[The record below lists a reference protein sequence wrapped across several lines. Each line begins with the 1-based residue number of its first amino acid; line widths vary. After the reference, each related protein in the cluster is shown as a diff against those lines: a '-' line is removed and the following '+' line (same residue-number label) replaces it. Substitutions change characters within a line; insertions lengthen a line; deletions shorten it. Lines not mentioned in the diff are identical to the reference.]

1 MANPNLFP
9 QRPSGPEPPPVR
21 IEVHNGSAKPV
32 VYDLSGDEFLVGSVP
47 GCDLRLPGTNL
58 PSVICLIAR
67 QVDGVRLRKLTP
79 TVPVLVNGQPV
90 AQGALT
96 LLSHGDTVSVG
107 AVDLRLDI
115 AFSIPPAP
123 QFIAVAPPSPAPAA
137 DELPPPLPG
146 VREAEWARRERDLET
161 RQKAVEEK
169 ETALAAERIL
179 WHRRREELEREVA
192 RRVTEPGGDDGGA
205 SPSIDGTGLPVTHD
219 LRADLEREVSQ
230 RFQERNQELDDLQLR
245 LREMTLE
252 LRDQRQ
258 RFEEELRSL
267 EPRRQELAA
276 AEHELKDRQAELEQ
290 QLIAMQSEREAFD
303 ARAREER
310 AAVEAARSDIA
321 RREEE
326 AAARAQV
333 LAEREAQINED
344 RKRAAECLAR
354 YQADLERVDRQQAA
368 LEQKEKELDAHSR
381 ELEERWERFHNDAR
395 EMEEHVRTI
404 DERQEVLRRRE
415 EEMEGLRHE
424 LAEREADLAERASRI
439 EAQQAML
446 TTLRARVEDMRDE
459 VRAQSAGLA
468 AEQAR
473 HAETARELQEKLRE
487 AERLREELL
496 VEKMSHAEGS
506 KLFQDRSAL
515 MQQAVTRLREL
526 QEQLRAEDSRL
537 SVLDQELQAKG
548 AQQAEEAALLQ
559 SRSDQLLDLQR
570 RLEADRDALRQR
582 ESALNDTASARE
594 ELQQQLV
601 RRSEDLAGRTRE
613 LDEKARQL
621 EEQTRLLNAQADEL
635 EKLRG
640 DAGAFSHQ
648 TDARSAE
655 LASRDRE
662 LVARAEQLRQVEES
676 LATRRNELDQAR
688 QRWEEKQREAE
699 DRQRQSQVE
708 IAALRNALDAQAAEL
723 ARQMPGLEQRAQA
736 ALERTVHAREQLRG
750 QLAELHAYARQS
762 QDDLEAL
769 RAQVQDETERLRR
782 QEAQLSRNRSE
793 HRLAV
798 ASFKQQLLE
807 WQARFAGMKQTLGR
821 NESRVGQ
828 RAAEVEA
835 TSQALARQA
844 EELELQ
850 QREVERH
857 LHDMR
862 DWLRAKLREVVETRS
877 ADRGTRNEGPG
888 ETPAILP
895 LPANPSAHASAETR
909 KTGSRSGSRA
919 PRSVLSLVD
928 DLDPGDRR
936 LGELLRSLGL
946 VEADTLA
953 ALWAEAHRQRRPLRQ
968 VLLAGGYLTLY
979 QLALIEAG
987 NLHKLVIGRFRII
1000 DRVAHS
1006 TRETIYRVSDPQS
1019 GGDGTCILRHLGDAE
1034 TEDPVHPDEYRQRF
1048 LAARDL
1054 GHPNIAATLEVL
1066 DVSDRPAVVQE
1077 WLRGLPGGEWPAL
1090 AGVPGVWLRIL
1101 SQAALGLHAAH
1112 QAGLTHGRLSANSFV
1127 MTGEGVLKIAG
1138 FGEPLWLSPALG
1150 PEPEP
1155 SMSGDLKALG
1165 EAALHWSQLH
1175 AEVKPRRGR
1184 TKPFASELLGVLLKL
1199 GADTGA
1205 VAEAEPYPNAA
1216 ALLDDL
1222 DRLSSEVRPAADDWE
1237 KFLAHVAK
1245 NQTDA
1250 PLLRRSA

>member
-1 MANPNLFP
+1 
-9 QRPSGPEPPPVR
+9 VR

-32 VYDLSGDEFLVGSVP
+32 VYDLNSGEFLVGSVP

-67 QVDGVRLRKLTP
+67 QADGVRLRKLTP
-79 TVPVLVNGQPV
+79 TIPVLLNGQPI
-90 AQGALT
+90 AQGALPP
-96 LLSHGDTVSVG
+96 LSHGDTVSVG

-115 AFSIPPAP
+115 AFTVPPAP
-123 QFIAVAPPSPAPAA
+123 QLIPVAAPAPAPTA

-146 VREAEWARRERDLET
+146 VREAEWARRERDLEA
-161 RQKAVEEK
+161 RQKALEEK
-169 ETALAAERIL
+169 ETTVAAERIL
-179 WHRRREELEREVA
+179 WYRRRDELERELA
-192 RRVTEPGGDDGGA
+192 RRVSEPHRSDETRPASEDGA
-205 SPSIDGTGLPVTHD
+205 EGTPNPE
-219 LRADLEREVSQ
+219 LRADLEREVNQ
-230 RFQERNQELDDLQLR
+230 RFQQRNQELDDLQLR

-276 AEHELKDRQAELEQ
+276 AEHELNDRRAELEQ
-290 QLIAMQSEREAFD
+290 EIVAMQAERD
-303 ARAREER
+303 ASDALAREER
-310 AAVEAARSDIA
+310 AAVESARREIA

-326 AAARAQV
+326 AAARAQM
-333 LAEREAQINED
+333 LAEQEAQIEEN
-344 RKRAAECLAR
+344 RKHAAEGLVR
-354 YQADLERVDRQQAA
+354 YKADLERIDRQQAT
-368 LEQKEKELDAHSR
+368 LEQKEKELDARSH
-381 ELEERWERFHNDAR
+381 ELEERWARFHNDAR
-395 EMEEHVRTI
+395 EMEEHVRHI
-404 DERQEVLRRRE
+404 DERQESLRRRE
-415 EEMEGLRHE
+415 EEVDHLREE
-424 LAEREADLAERASRI
+424 LIDREADLAERASRI

-459 VRAQSAGLA
+459 VRAQSASLA

-473 HAETARELQEKLRE
+473 HEETARELQEKLRE

-496 VEKMSHAEGS
+496 VEKMSHTEGS
-506 KLFQDRSAL
+506 KLFHERSAL

-526 QEQLRAEDSRL
+526 QEQLRSEDSRL
-537 SVLDQELQAKG
+537 SALNEGVQTKA

-559 SRSDQLLDLQR
+559 ARSDQLLDLQR

-601 RRSEDLAGRTRE
+601 RRSEELAARTRE

-621 EEQTRLLNAQADEL
+621 DEQTRLLNAQADEL
-635 EKLRG
+635 DKLRG
-640 DAGAFSHQ
+640 DAGAFSQ
-648 TDARSAE
+648 QNDARSAE
-655 LASRDRE
+655 LVSRDRE
-662 LVARAEQLRQVEES
+662 LVARAGQLRQAEET
-676 LATRRNELDQAR
+676 LAARQNELDQAR
-688 QRWEEKQREAE
+688 QRWEEKQRETE
-699 DRQRQSQVE
+699 DRQRQSQAE

-782 QEAQLSRNRSE
+782 QEAQLSRSRSE
-793 HRLAV
+793 HRLTV

-835 TSQALARQA
+835 TSEALARQA
-844 EELELQ
+844 EELEVQ

-857 LHDMR
+857 LNDMR

-877 ADRGTRNEGPG
+877 AERGTQSEGTAGAP
-888 ETPAILP
+888 TILP
-895 LPANPSAHASAETR
+895 MPANPSAHGGVDPRKAGPRSA
-909 KTGSRSGSRA
+909 SRS
-919 PRSVLSLVD
+919 PRPVLSIVD
-928 DLDPGDRR
+928 ELDPGDRR

-946 VEADTLA
+946 VETDTLA

-987 NLHKLVIGRFRII
+987 NLHKLVLGRFRII
-1000 DRVAHS
+1000 DRLAHS
-1006 TRETIYRVSDPQS
+1006 TREAIYRVSDPQS
-1019 GGDGTCILRHLGDAE
+1019 GGDGTCILRHLGEAE
-1034 TEDPVHPDEYRQRF
+1034 MQDPVHPDEYRQRF

-1066 DVSDRPAVVQE
+1066 DVNDRPAVVQE

-1112 QAGLTHGRLSANSFV
+1112 QAGLMHGRLSANSFV
-1127 MTGEGVLKIAG
+1127 MTREGILKIAG
-1138 FGEPLWLSPALG
+1138 FGEPLWSSPALG
-1150 PEPEP
+1150 PDPEP
-1155 SMSGDLKALG
+1155 SVSGDLKALG
-1165 EAALHWSQLH
+1165 EAALLWSQLH
-1175 AEVKPRRGR
+1175 AEAKPRRGR
-1184 TKPFASELLGVLLKL
+1184 AKPFASELLGVLLKL

-1216 ALLDDL
+1216 VLIEDL
-1222 DRLSSEVRPAADDWE
+1222 DRLGSEVRPAGNDWE
-1237 KFLAHVAK
+1237 KFLAHVAE
-1245 NQTDA
+1245 NQTDV